1 LRDSG
6 LSLHEAKRQIEDLM
20 APRLL
25 VVDLPAV
32 SDVGALIA
40 RIGQTGATVKLVTPE
55 HAS

>member
-1 LRDSG
+1 
-6 LSLHEAKRQIEDLM
+6 M
-20 APRLL
+20 ARRRL

-40 RIGQTGATVKLVTPE
+40 RIGQTGATAKLVTPE